1 MAKSILILLFIFFIG
16 NSFQKADVYFT
27 QYITKSN
34 MVKMFKKLN
43 VKLTGKIGLKVHS
56 GEVGGK
62 YFLSPDFLQKIHDY
76 TKGTFIECNTAY
88 QGGRYTTEAH
98 KQLLKDHGWLKNG
111 RRTIIMDE
119 NPSNDFN
126 LTIEN
131 PEIINRTI
139 VGGRLKEFD
148 SCIVL
153 SHFKGH
159 PMGGFG
165 GALKQ
170 LSIGFASKAGKE
182 WIHAAGNLTAK
193 ASQEDFTASMGDAAS
208 SLVKYFRDRGGIV
221 FINVLANI
229 SLWCDCAGGRAP
241 APKIHDIGILAST
254 DPVALDRACLDMI
267 ENHTDVGTEELLGQ
281 IERLV
286 GENTIFVAERHKIGS
301 QEYNFIN
308 ITNETDQYDI
318 DDENDDNDEKEGGES
333 SSNTWIIIL
342 IFAVI
347 IMIALAILVF
357 YFYKTKNNPKN
368 IDLIEKKV
376 ESETGAIKEE

>member
-16 NSFQKADVYFT
+16 DSIQKADVYFT

-34 MVKMFKKLN
+34 IVKMFQKLN
-43 VKLTGKIGLKVHS
+43 VKLSGKIGLKVHS

-62 YFLSPDFLQKIHDY
+62 YFLSPNLLQKIHDY

-88 QGGRYTTEAH
+88 QGGRYTTESH
-98 KQLLKDHGWLKNG
+98 KQLLKDHGWLDNG

-119 NPSNDFN
+119 DPSEDFN

-131 PEIINRTI
+131 PVMIDRTI
-139 VGGRLKEFD
+139 VGGHLKDFD

-170 LSIGFASKAGKE
+170 LSIGFASRAGKA
-182 WIHAAGNLTAK
+182 WIHAAGNLTNRAN
-193 ASQEDFTASMGDAAS
+193 QENFTASMGDAAS
-208 SLVKYFRDRGGIV
+208 SIVKYFREKGGIV

-229 SLWCDCAGGRAP
+229 SLWCDCAGGNAP
-241 APKIHDIGILAST
+241 APKIHDMGILAST

-267 ENHTDVGTEELLGQ
+267 ANHTDDGTVELLGQ
-281 IERLV
+281 IDRLL
-286 GENTIFVAERHKIGS
+286 GENTIYVAERHKIGS

-308 ITNETDQYDI
+308 ITNETDQYDK
-318 DDENDDNDEKEGGES
+318 DDDDGNGNEVGSGSK
-333 SSNTWIIIL
+333 TWVIIIIIVIIL
-342 IFAVI
+342 I
-347 IMIALAILVF
+347 IALAILAF
-357 YFYKTKNNPKN
+357 YFFKNKKN
-368 IDLIEKKV
+368 QNDLDLIEKKV
-376 ESETGAIKEE
+376 ESEAEGIKEE